1 MRFGDE
7 RRAVAPLLAVS
18 RADDVGYVAPVST
31 TSGSAPVSADEA
43 RTVSAIPVWDEAE
56 DATFCE
62 VLAETVEALDAANL
76 PFVLMGGIGSA
87 SHGRPRWTHDID
99 TFIRPEDARRALTVL
114 EASGFETEETFPDW
128 LFKAYK
134 RDVMVDLIFKSS
146 GGILLDDEMIERG
159 RSVIFKGVDVKVIPP
174 EDLIVIK
181 AIVHDEHMPRH
192 WHDALAVVAVADL
205 DWDYLVRRAKQYGAR
220 RVLSL
225 LVYAQSNDLIVPS
238 TPVRNLFDA
247 IYAD

>member
-1 MRFGDE
+1 MASPVR
-7 RRAVAPLLAVS
+7 
-18 RADDVGYVAPVST
+18 PVSL
-31 TSGSAPVSADEA
+31 DEA
-43 RTVSAIPVWDEAE
+43 RTVVPAWDEDE
-56 DATFCE
+56 EATFCA
-62 VLAETVEALDAANL
+62 VLAETVDTLNAANL

-99 TFIRPEDARRALTVL
+99 VFIRPEDVQRAVDEL
-114 EASGFETEETFPDW
+114 ANSHFETEKTYPDW
-128 LFKAYK
+128 LYKAFKSG
-134 RDVMVDLIFKSS
+134 VMVDLIFKSS

-159 RSVIFKGVDVKVIPP
+159 QSIEFKGVEVKVIPP

-192 WHDALAVVAVADL
+192 WHDALAVLAIANL
-205 DWDYLVRRAKQYGAR
+205 DWEYLERRARQYGAR

-225 LVYAQSNDLIVPS
+225 LIYAQSNDLIVPAG
-238 TPVRNLFDA
+238 PIRRLVDA